1 MTMTTQF
8 FDMASSTIFW
18 HCFVF
23 LVRFSYWSKF
33 HVNIITVS
41 GVMTILFDKELTRY
55 PEFGNIPIGVLAN
68 IWRLR

>member
-8 FDMASSTIFW
+8 SDMTSTTIFW
-18 HCFVF
+18 HCFDF

-41 GVMTILFDKELTRY
+41 GVMTILFDKELIRY
-55 PEFGNIPIGVLAN
+55 PEFGNIPIGVLAS
-68 IWRLR
+68 